1 MSDYRELLLKRLTK
15 NASLIC
21 LIGDAIRHHPIA
33 RHLSGQLVR
42 SGTASSLI
50 YAESI
55 SAESVKDLIHKLSLV
70 QKELRETNTNLTILV
85 SISLPI
91 KTTENISLAL
101 KETDELIAQISKGLY
116 TLRTNHRNHI
126 IRAKGSDSD

>member
-1 MSDYRELLLKRLTK
+1 MSDYRELLLNRLTK

-21 LIGDAIRHHPIA
+21 IIGEAIRHHPIA
-33 RHLSGQLVR
+33 RHLTSQLVR

-55 SAESVKDLIHKLSLV
+55 SAESVKDLIHKLSLA
-70 QKELRETNTNLTILV
+70 QKELRETRTNLTILI
-85 SISLPI
+85 SISLPL
-91 KTTENISLAL
+91 KTAENISLAL

-116 TLRTNHRNHI
+116 TLRTNHRKYI
-126 IRAKGSDSD
+126 SGSKENEGE